1 MKNNEIIEKFIYT
14 HKLNNLFSKEN
25 IKLFK
30 LKKYSLG
37 EVIVNAKDD
46 VKHIYFIV
54 SGGVDIHSFLASG
67 RSIFINKLSPPEI
80 FGDVEYL
87 GETSMLFDVTA
98 NSNNTLIMSIS
109 FKNIESYLKDNSQ
122 LWRFLGIA
130 STQKLLTTNRAILLK
145 EGFNLKNILALYLVK
160 NDHLINFKSLN
171 ELSEELNVSYR
182 NLTRVIKFFTD
193 AEIIKKNRKS
203 IVTLDKDAIK
213 KYAKEM

>member
-1 MKNNEIIEKFIYT
+1 MKNIQIIEEFIHT
-14 HKLNNLFSKEN
+14 HRLNNLFSKEN
-25 IKLFK
+25 IDLFK

-37 EVIVNAKDD
+37 ENIVNAKDE

-109 FKNIESYLKDNSQ
+109 FKAIEMHLKDNSQ
-122 LWRFLGIA
+122 LWRFLGVA

-145 EGFNLKNILALYLVK
+145 EGFNLKNILALHLVK

-171 ELSEELNVSYR
+171 ELSKELNVSYR
-182 NLTRVIKFFTD
+182 NLTRIIKFFAD
-193 AEIIKKNRKS
+193 AGIIKKNRKS
-203 IVTLDKDAIK
+203 IITIDKDAIK
-213 KYAKEM
+213 RYSKEI

>member
-1 MKNNEIIEKFIYT
+1 MKNTQIIENFIDT

-25 IKLFK
+25 VNLFK
-30 LKKYSLG
+30 FKKYSQG
-37 EVIVNAKDD
+37 ENIINAKDE

-87 GETSMLFDVTA
+87 GETSMLFDVIA

-109 FKNIESYLKDNSQ
+109 FKAIEAHLKENSQ
-122 LWRFLGIA
+122 LWRFLGVA
-130 STQKLLTTNRAILLK
+130 SIQKLLKTNRAILLK
-145 EGFNLKNILALYLVK
+145 EGFNLKNILALHLVK

-171 ELSEELNVSYR
+171 ELSKELNVSYR
-182 NLTRVIKFFTD
+182 NLTRIIKFFTD
-193 AEIIKKNRKS
+193 SGIIKKDRKS
-203 IVTLDKDAIK
+203 IITLDKDAIK
-213 KYAKEM
+213 RYSKEI

>member
-1 MKNNEIIEKFIYT
+1 MKNIQIIEKFIYT
-14 HKLNNLFSKEN
+14 YKLNNLFPKEN
-25 IKLFK
+25 IDLFK

-37 EVIVNAKDD
+37 ENIVNAKDE

-109 FKNIESYLKDNSQ
+109 FKALETHLKDNSQ
-122 LWRFLGIA
+122 LWKFLGVA

-145 EGFNLKNILALYLVK
+145 EGFNLKNILALHLIK
-160 NDHLINFKSLN
+160 NNYLINFKSLN
-171 ELSEELNVSYR
+171 ELSKELNVSYR
-182 NLTRVIKFFTD
+182 NLTRVIKNFTD
-193 AEIIKKNRKS
+193 LGIIKKERKS
-203 IVTLDKDAIK
+203 IITIDKKAIER
-213 KYAKEM
+213 YSKEI

>member
-87 GETSMLFDVTA
+87 GQTPMLFDVTA
-98 NSNNTLIMSIS
+98 NSNDTLIMSIS
-109 FKNIESYLKDNSQ
+109 FKNIEIYLKDNSQ

-160 NDHLINFKSLN
+160 NNHLINFKSLN